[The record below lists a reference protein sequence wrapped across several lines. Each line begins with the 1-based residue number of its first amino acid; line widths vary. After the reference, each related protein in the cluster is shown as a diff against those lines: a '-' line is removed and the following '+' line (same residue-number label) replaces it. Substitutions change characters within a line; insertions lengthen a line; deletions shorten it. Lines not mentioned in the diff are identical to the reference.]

1 MATPKTL
8 ELRKLRLMTAIKT
21 PYTADGNV
29 DLPAFD
35 RLVEH
40 QVANGVEALIVG
52 GTTGE
57 GHLLSW
63 AEHLFLIAHVK
74 AKFGDKLAIVG
85 NTGGLCTGE
94 AAVATAVKA
103 KFGDKLAIVGNTGG
117 LCTGEAAVATRKGFA
132 AGMDC
137 SLLINPYYGKT
148 SAKGIVMHLENGL
161 KYGPAIIYNVPG
173 RTGQDIKPEIIMQIA
188 GHEHFVGV
196 KECMGHERIAELSS
210 MGVACWSGNDEQCH
224 ESRHK
229 HGAVGVISVTSNVVP
244 GLMRKLM
251 HEAPNDALDAQ
262 LQPLYT
268 WLFTEPNPIGVNT
281 LLMQLG
287 VCEPVFRLPYTFTS
301 HTAREESV
309 ALVKKI
315 GLEHFPTGPKGL
327 QVLADADFK
336 HVLNGDDA

>member
-1 MATPKTL
+1 MSDGPPQKQARMATPKTL

-94 AAVATAVKA
+94 AAVAT
-103 KFGDKLAIVGNTGG
+103 
-117 LCTGEAAVATRKGFA
+117 RKGFA

-148 SAKGIVMHLENGL
+148 SARGIVMHLENGL

-173 RTGQDIKPEIIMQIA
+173 RTGQDIKPEVMMQIA

-196 KECMGHERIAELSS
+196 KECVGHERIAELS
-210 MGVACWSGNDEQCH
+210 GKGIACWSGNDEQCH
-224 ESRHK
+224 DDRHK
-229 HGAVGVISVTSNVVP
+229 YGAVGVISVTSNIVP
-244 GLMRKLM
+244 ALMRKLM

-287 VCEPVFRLPYTFTS
+287 MCEPVFRLPYTHTS
-301 HTAREESV
+301 KESREESV
-309 ALVKKI
+309 KLVTKI
-315 GLEHFPTGPKGL
+315 GLEHCPTGAKGL
-327 QVLADADFK
+327 RVLEDSDFK